1 MAQKLCDK
9 YFDLTPI
16 ERVSLVGELVHA
28 IQSDNELFDMAND
41 LIQLGILKG
50 VFINTAILPEQ
61 DNTDTHE

>member
-16 ERVSLVGELVHA
+16 ERVSLVGVLVHA

-61 DNTDTHE
+61 DTNTPES